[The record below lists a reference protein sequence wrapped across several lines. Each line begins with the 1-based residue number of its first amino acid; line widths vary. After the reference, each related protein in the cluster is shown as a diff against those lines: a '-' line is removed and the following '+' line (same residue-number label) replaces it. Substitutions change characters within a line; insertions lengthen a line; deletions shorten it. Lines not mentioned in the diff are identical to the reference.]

1 MGVMGEEKLKEYGGR
16 LVRVIK
22 QFVEANGLEDYIANR
37 PGKRT
42 RSDDLGSTKVAAVV
56 VPKAS
61 RAGQAKARKAVIEID
76 DDDDEFQ
83 TDIDFAT
90 IEIPWPQNTIQFYR

>member
-22 QFVEANGLEDYIANR
+22 QFVEANGLEDYVANR

-42 RSDDLGSTKVAAVV
+42 RNDDVPVKVSAVV
-56 VPKAS
+56 VPTAS
-61 RAGQAKARKAVIEID
+61 SIARAGQAKARKAVIEIV
-76 DDDDEFQ
+76 DDDDEFE

-90 IEIPWPQNTIQFYR
+90 IEIP

>member
-22 QFVEANGLEDYIANR
+22 QFVEANGLEDYVANR

-42 RSDDLGSTKVAAVV
+42 RNDDVGSTKVSAVV
-56 VPKAS
+56 VPSSSSAS

-76 DDDDEFQ
+76 DDDDEFE

-90 IEIPWPQNTIQFYR
+90 IEIP

>member
-1 MGVMGEEKLKEYGGR
+1 MGVMGEEKLKDYGGR

-22 QFVEANGLEDYIANR
+22 QFVEANGLEDYVTHR

-42 RSDDLGSTKVAAVV
+42 RNEDLGSTKVPAVV
-56 VPKAS
+56 VPNSSSAS
-61 RAGQAKARKAVIEID
+61 RAGQPKARKAVIEID
-76 DDDDEFQ
+76 DDDEFE

-90 IEIPWPQNTIQFYR
+90 IEIP